1 MDMKKKIYILIGV
14 LLAAALALYFIFRGE
29 DKLESE
35 IIYETDYYYEVV
47 APKNNM
53 HYAETDLMKKG
64 IKFLCLE
71 DSKKVVYAEPIDSF
85 IGDDYVV
92 GRFHVIDAMKDNE
105 DTAFPAWIDERVD
118 TILVGE
124 SDSIIYVFSSGGS
137 SSITTLSRI
146 NLSEMKESM
155 NQTVENAFQLEKMV
169 DDGFV
174 GTCFH
179 RAQDIGLKDA
189 GTYKTK
195 FDFKGNVLY
204 HEKIE
209 E

>member
-14 LLAAALALYFIFRGE
+14 LLAAALALYFILRVE
-29 DKLESE
+29 DDVEDRMIVE
-35 IIYETDYYYEVV
+35 GDYYYEVV
-47 APKNNM
+47 VPENNM
-53 HYAETDLMKKG
+53 HYAQTDLMMKG

-85 IGDDYVV
+85 VGDDYVV

-105 DTAFPAWIDERVD
+105 DTSFPAWIDERVD